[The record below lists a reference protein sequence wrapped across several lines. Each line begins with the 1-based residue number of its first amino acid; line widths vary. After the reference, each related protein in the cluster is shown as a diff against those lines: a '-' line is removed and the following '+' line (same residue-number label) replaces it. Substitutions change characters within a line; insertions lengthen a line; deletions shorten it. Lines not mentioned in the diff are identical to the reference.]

1 MDAHE
6 WTLRRGALAY
16 PQPIAVA
23 CGRVIRAR
31 TAIERIDACLKAGE
45 ILTRYLAAIARAS
58 FSARDAESEGKIARL
73 QGDLAFGDFLSQVQ
87 EVAASKSKHPAAPL
101 LAQGFKKT
109 RRNRETKPGPTDAAL
124 VRLLELRNRL
134 GHDLRNLGDAQ
145 AIALEQGDD
154 APLASLVEALDGVEA
169 LLSCPL
175 FVLEAQEW
183 KSDCIEA
190 RRLLLMGES
199 GDPFPEVIRLK
210 QDSGVS
216 TTQAPHVAMGSR
228 CLPLPPTLLWDVDVE
243 QNCFALHFLDAVNEN
258 DARYCTIA
266 GSRQTRN
273 GATVLLIRELCG
285 TQRQSCDTVLTQDG
299 RDFAVEWV
307 AERTAREEAARRNEG
322 FVDWGR
328 LEEGSLVWY
337 ARMLGETSRNPVDVV
352 KERLLD
358 GRSNLGANELRQ
370 LMLLFGTDA
379 EVRAELGRD
388 VLDLRVLDEETQRP
402 SERELIEASNLIN
415 ALKRAVSFLAAH
427 TGIGKVAAEDFKETE
442 GSLDYLTLREVLVNQ
457 MVHQDY
463 LDESAAGQVE
473 LRSGSVTV
481 FNTGYSLVDP
491 ESLLDGGKSQSRNPL
506 IARALR
512 AIGFAEISGSGI
524 RAVQRACQKANR
536 RAPTFVSDRDA
547 NTFTLTLDWTDRDAM
562 SDSYWRSLV
571 GVDLTAEQAQ
581 VLNAVVDYPSVTIS
595 MLEGATGLDESA
607 LSEILDYLL
616 LQKLVEEDEANY
628 RLSNHIRRKL
638 G

>member
-1 MDAHE
+1 M
-6 WTLRRGALAY
+6 RRGALAY

-31 TAIERIDACLKAGE
+31 TATERIDACLKAAE

-58 FSARDAESEGKIARL
+58 FSARDDESEGRIARL
-73 QGDLAFGDFLSQVQ
+73 EGDLAFGDFLSQVQ
-87 EVAASKSKHPAAPL
+87 EVAASSSKHPAAPL

-109 RRNRETKPGPTDAAL
+109 RRNRESKPGRTDAAL
-124 VRLLELRNRL
+124 IRLLELRNRL
-134 GHDLRNLGDAQ
+134 GHDLRNLRDAQ

-154 APLASLVEALDGVEA
+154 APLASLTQALEGVEA

-216 TTQAPHVAMGSR
+216 TTQAPHVAIGSR

-243 QNCFALHFLDAVNEN
+243 QNCFALHFLDAVYEN
-258 DARYCTIA
+258 DVRYCTIA

-273 GATVLLIRELCG
+273 GSTVFQIGELCG
-285 TQRQSCDTVLTQDG
+285 NQRQSCDTVLSHDG
-299 RDFAVEWV
+299 RDFAVEWA
-307 AERTAREEAARRNEG
+307 AERAAREDAARRNEG
-322 FVDWGR
+322 VVDWGR
-328 LEEGSLVWY
+328 LERGTLEWY
-337 ARMLGETSRNPVDVV
+337 ARMLGEDSGDPVDVV
-352 KERLLD
+352 KKRLLD

-370 LMLLFGTDA
+370 LVLLFGTNGD
-379 EVRAELGRD
+379 VRAQLGRD

-402 SERELIEASNLIN
+402 SHREFIEASNLIN
-415 ALKRAVSFLAAH
+415 ALKRAVSFLAEH
-427 TGIGKVAAEDFKETE
+427 TGIGDVEVEDFKETE

-463 LDESAAGQVE
+463 LDASAAGQVE
-473 LRSGSVTV
+473 LRSTSVTV
-481 FNTGYSLVDP
+481 FNAGYSLVDP
-491 ESLLDGGKSQSRNPL
+491 DSLLEGGKSQSRNPL

-536 RAPTFVSDRDA
+536 KAPKFVSDRVA
-547 NTFTLTLDWTDRDAM
+547 NTFALTLDWSGGDAV

-571 GVDLTAEQAQ
+571 GVDLTAEQAL
-581 VLNAVVDYPSVTIS
+581 VLNAIVDYPSATVG
-595 MLEGATGLDESA
+595 MLEDETGLEESTLA
-607 LSEILDYLL
+607 DVLDHLV
-616 LQKLVEEDEANY
+616 LQQVVEQDEANF
-628 RLSNHIRRKL
+628 RLPDHIRRKI